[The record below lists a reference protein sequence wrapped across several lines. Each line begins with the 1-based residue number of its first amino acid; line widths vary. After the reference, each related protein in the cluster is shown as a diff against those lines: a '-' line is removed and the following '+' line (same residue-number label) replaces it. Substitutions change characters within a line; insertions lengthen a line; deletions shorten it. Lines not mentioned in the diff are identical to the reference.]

1 MSIAGLRTRTPR
13 DCRPRSRAS
22 RAANRWAGSARVL
35 VLVGTDY
42 HRFDRLVGWIDRWA
56 ADRGAEVLVQH
67 GTSRPPEVAVGQPY
81 LDWDKVQSE
90 IAAADVVVS
99 HGGPATIS
107 EARKAGHTPVVVPR
121 DPARDEHVDGHQQ
134 LFSRRLGASGLVTV
148 AEDEAALRAA
158 LDAAVA
164 AGRGPAVEV
173 PVEIMETTQRLGTLV
188 DGLTAPAASSPAD
201 PQRPRIAFLGG
212 FGRSGSTLLERML
225 AELPGVTAIG
235 ESVHLWQRGLRDD
248 ERCGCGEPFSR
259 CPHWQAVGDAAF
271 GGWADLDVEHVLEL
285 KAAVDRT
292 RYVPR
297 LAGPAVSARHA
308 RAVDEYCD
316 LYRRLYR
323 GVAAVTGDAVLVDAS
338 KHASLAFA
346 LRRAADLD
354 LRVLHVVRDSRG
366 VAYSWSKQ
374 VAPARARETRST
386 CRPTRRPGPRCCGRR
401 TTRCSTCSAGSAPRC
416 TGSGTRTSSPAPAA
430 VLGEA
435 AGVPGPAGRRGV
447 ARASSARTA
456 RSSARATRSA
466 ATRCG
471 SRPAGYLL
479 EADEAW
485 RREMPA
491 RTRVG
496 VSALTAWPMSGYGY
510 RLRGRR

>member
-1 MSIAGLRTRTPR
+1 V
-13 DCRPRSRAS
+13 
-22 RAANRWAGSARVL
+22 SARVL

-121 DPARDEHVDGHQQ
+121 DPARDEHVDEHQQ

-148 AEDEAALRAA
+148 AEDEPALRSA
-158 LDAAVA
+158 LDAAAA

-173 PVEIMETTQRLGTLV
+173 PAEIMDTTERLATLV
-188 DGLTAPAASSPAD
+188 DGLLAPDSLTPAD
-201 PQRPRIAFLGG
+201 PRRPRIAFLGG

-225 AELPGVTAIG
+225 AEVPGVTAIG
-235 ESVHLWQRGLRDD
+235 ESVHLWERGLRND
-248 ERCGCGEPFSR
+248 ERCGCGEPFSQ
-259 CPHWQAVGDAAF
+259 CPRWRAIGEAAF
-271 GGWADLDVEHVLEL
+271 GGWDGLDVDHVLEL

-297 LAGPAVSARHA
+297 LAAPAVSAKQA

-323 GVAAVTGDAVLVDAS
+323 GVAAVSGDAVLVDAS

-374 VAPARARETRST
+374 VRRPELAAGDMPTYT
-386 CRPTRRPGPRCCGRR
+386 PTRAAVLWTANNTLFDLLARLGTPVHRIRYEDLV
-401 TTRCSTCSAGSAPRC
+401 AG
-416 TGSGTRTSSPAPAA
+416 PAA

-435 AGVPGPAGRRGV
+435 LAYLGLPADEESLAFLRSDSAELGTSHTIGGNPMRFSTGRLTLR
-447 ARASSARTA
+447 
-456 RSSARATRSA
+456 
-466 ATRCG
+466 
-471 SRPAGYLL
+471 
-479 EADEAW
+479 EDEAW
-485 RREMPA
+485 RREMPS

-510 RLRGRR
+510 RVRSRR